1 MRLSR
6 SSLRNTSARATLCWC
21 LDAATAVRGA
31 AVDAYASH
39 LRHLCYARTGLSEE
53 MYDDGFL
60 NLINIDISKTAIR
73 MMAARTA
80 DRRSMRWEV
89 MSCTALTLSDASV
102 DAVLDKGTM
111 DSLLCGEN
119 SGWLEGLSA
128 SRTPHAPR
136 LSTRQALPTCLRCAR
151 RCRECCGVS
160 SGRAR

>member
-1 MRLSR
+1 
-6 SSLRNTSARATLCWC
+6 
-21 LDAATAVRGA
+21 
-31 AVDAYASH
+31 
-39 LRHLCYARTGLSEE
+39 

-73 MMAARTA
+73 MMAARTV

-102 DAVLDKGTM
+102 DAVIDKGTM

-119 SGWLEGLSA
+119 SGWFEGLYGFSEP
-128 SRTPHAPR
+128 PHAPLR
-136 LSTRQALPTCLRCAR
+136 STRQALPMCLRCAR

-160 SGRAR
+160 SGRAP